1 MTQARPPNRREAD
14 GSGGHLGAGRILRR
28 TLVLT
33 AITEGI
39 TLICRFGL
47 GLQATR
53 DTAST
58 IGLLTSGIRIHH
70 AYIGVVV
77 IALAL
82 LLRRRL
88 ARFDWILSLGI
99 ALVLGDLVHHF
110 LVLWP
115 LVGDPEFHLL
125 YPRHP

>member
-1 MTQARPPNRREAD
+1 MTSVQPSNHRGTY
-14 GSGGHLGAGRILRR
+14 GSGGHRRARRILRR
-28 TLVLT
+28 SLVLT
-33 AITEGI
+33 AVIEGI

-53 DTAST
+53 DTTST
-58 IGLLTSGIRIHH
+58 IGLLTSGVRIHH

-115 LVGDPEFHLL
+115 LVGDPEFHLV